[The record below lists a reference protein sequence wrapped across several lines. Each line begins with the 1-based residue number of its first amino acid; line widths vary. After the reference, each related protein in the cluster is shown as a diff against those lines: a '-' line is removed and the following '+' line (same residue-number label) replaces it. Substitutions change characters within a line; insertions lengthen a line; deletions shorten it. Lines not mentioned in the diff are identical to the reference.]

1 MLDID
6 TRLSFKLKSCI
17 SSVRSPLII
26 LSHVRAYSR
35 SRLDDYDIHTFPKNN
50 RSSKTFYILRLHHE
64 TEVKKKKE
72 RERLRCLWSLDATN
86 PTLKGATRGC
96 LVHSG
101 VTLPP
106 DQSARSVASWK
117 FCIQRASR
125 FGTTIRPVTTYSN
138 RIVRNRPFLPPS
150 LPPFLPAWLSTRSRP
165 WVESLPCSSLIPFH
179 QHQMRH
185 FSTSISVSLP
195 AVHHRYL
202 RLQSGLPER
211 AQYRFGYRYRG
222 RGGG

>member
-6 TRLSFKLKSCI
+6 TRLVLSFKLKTFI
-17 SSVRSPLII
+17 SSVRSPLTTI

-35 SRLDDYDIHTFPKNN
+35 STRRLRYPHV
-50 RSSKTFYILRLHHE
+50 SKKQPIKQNILYPSIAHE

-150 LPPFLPAWLSTRSRP
+150 LPFSRP
-165 WVESLPCSSLIPFH
+165 GCQRDHVP
-179 QHQMRH
+179 
-185 FSTSISVSLP
+185 
-195 AVHHRYL
+195 
-202 RLQSGLPER
+202 G
-211 AQYRFGYRYRG
+211 
-222 RGGG
+222 

>member
-72 RERLRCLWSLDATN
+72 RETKVFMIAWRHESDSQ
-86 PTLKGATRGC
+86 GC
-96 LVHSG
+96 NEG
-101 VTLPP
+101 
-106 DQSARSVASWK
+106 
-117 FCIQRASR
+117 
-125 FGTTIRPVTTYSN
+125 
-138 RIVRNRPFLPPS
+138 
-150 LPPFLPAWLSTRSRP
+150 
-165 WVESLPCSSLIPFH
+165 LPCSLRGHPTSRPICSFRGKLKILYSTGVTV
-179 QHQMRH
+179 RH
-185 FSTSISVSLP
+185 
-195 AVHHRYL
+195 Y
-202 RLQSGLPER
+202 
-211 AQYRFGYRYRG
+211 Y
-222 RGGG
+222 